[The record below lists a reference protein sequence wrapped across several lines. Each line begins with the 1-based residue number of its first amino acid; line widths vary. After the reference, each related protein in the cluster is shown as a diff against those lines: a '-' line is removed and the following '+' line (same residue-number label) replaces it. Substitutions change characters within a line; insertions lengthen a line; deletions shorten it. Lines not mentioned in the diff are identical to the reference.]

1 MLSFVSNDPAENTDY
16 SLNFLRSWRSFL
28 IVLADVK
35 VGIFYVS
42 LQDDEV
48 NMTMLENTVR
58 TIKDQVCSLETL
70 PSNVTYNL
78 IVVLILRVVLTSV
91 FFQFVLV

>member
-35 VGIFYVS
+35 VGIFYVYLYVAS
-42 LQDDEV
+42 LCCEIHDKHKLFEFICILLSLFYFRIQPSLSK
-48 NMTMLENTVR
+48 MT
-58 TIKDQVCSLETL
+58 K
-70 PSNVTYNL
+70 
-78 IVVLILRVVLTSV
+78 
-91 FFQFVLV
+91 